1 MINSRNIFSTSYLA
15 NRTVLIYKKKK
26 KKFFL
31 SQLPSIHHFVIP
43 YMGKV
48 TSKLNKRIFLGKVL
62 ANSSHML

>member
-15 NRTVLIYKKKK
+15 NRNVLIYKKK

-48 TSKLNKRIFLGKVL
+48 TSKLNKRIFLGKIL